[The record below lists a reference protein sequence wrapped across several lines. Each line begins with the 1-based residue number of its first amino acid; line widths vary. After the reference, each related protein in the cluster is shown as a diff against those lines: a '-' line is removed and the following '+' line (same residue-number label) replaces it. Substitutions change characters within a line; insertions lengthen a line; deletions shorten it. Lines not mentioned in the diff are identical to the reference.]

1 MLREQQH
8 MKAKIFLSYSE
19 LDKNKL
25 KALRNAIK
33 KRDGL
38 DPIVVAERRKVGQSL
53 ADKVKDC
60 MDEADC
66 LMPILTRQSIDS
78 QWVNQEIGFA
88 EALKKPIIP
97 LVEKNF
103 LDKLKGFIH
112 KQMDLPF
119 AFNGVESDAK
129 KEARSFRKC
138 YISALDYLASSS
150 DISLPHH
157 NEHRKLEITK
167 PTETYVSS
175 EYVEVSGINAKPG
188 AAIIVVTSLYGKHL
202 SPQKGHAI
210 ADNMGNWK
218 YDRCHLLNI
227 NKDRIVYAIAVDT
240 IYEQRVRELF
250 AAHRKPPRKNAMRH
264 FQEILRNEKI
274 PFQISSGKRI
284 VRR

>member
-1 MLREQQH
+1 
-8 MKAKIFLSYSE
+8 MKARIFLSYSE

-25 KALRNAIK
+25 RALRNAIR
-33 KRDGL
+33 KRDEL
-38 DPIVVAERRKVGQSL
+38 DPIVVAERRKVGQIL
-53 ADKVKDC
+53 TDKVKEC
-60 MDEADC
+60 MHEADC
-66 LMPILTRQSIDS
+66 LMPILTRRSIDN

-97 LVEKNF
+97 LVEKNLF
-103 LDKLKGFIH
+103 DKLKGFIH

-119 AFNGVESDAK
+119 AFTGVESDAK

-138 YISALDYLASSS
+138 YVSALDYLTNSP
-150 DISLPHH
+150 DISAPHH
-157 NEHRKLEITK
+157 IKQGKLKITR

-202 SPQKGHAI
+202 APQKGHVI
-210 ADNMGNWK
+210 ADSLGNWK
-218 YDRCHLLNI
+218 YNRCHLYNI

-240 IYEQRVRELF
+240 IYEQKVKDLL
-250 AAHRKPPRKNAMRH
+250 AAHRKHPRENAMDF
-264 FQEILRNEKI
+264 FQEILRAEQI
-274 PFQISSGKRI
+274 PFEISPGKRL

>member
-1 MLREQQH
+1 
-8 MKAKIFLSYSE
+8 MKARIFLSYSE

-38 DPIVVAERRKVGQSL
+38 DAIVVAERRKVGQSL
-53 ADKVKDC
+53 ADKVKEC
-60 MDEADC
+60 MYEADC
-66 LMPILTRQSIDS
+66 LMPILTRQSIDN

-88 EALKKPIIP
+88 EALKRPIIP
-97 LVEKNF
+97 LVERSL

-119 AFNGVESDAK
+119 AFTGVELDSK
-129 KEARSFRKC
+129 KEARSFRKW
-138 YISALDYLASSS
+138 YVSALDYLTSSS
-150 DISLPHH
+150 DISAPHH
-157 NEHRKLEITK
+157 VKHGRLTITK

-202 SPQKGHAI
+202 APQKGHAI
-210 ADNMGNWK
+210 ADNLGNWK
-218 YDRCHLLNI
+218 FDRCHLFNV

-240 IYEQRVRELF
+240 IYEQRVRELL
-250 AAHRKPPRKNAMRH
+250 AAHRKPPRENAMSL
-264 FQEILRNEKI
+264 FQEILRDEQI
-274 PFQISSGKRI
+274 PFEVSSGKRL

>member
-1 MLREQQH
+1 MQREQQL

-19 LDKNKL
+19 SDKNKL

-33 KRDGL
+33 KRSGIDA
-38 DPIVVAERRKVGQSL
+38 IVVAERQKVGQSL
-53 ADKVKDC
+53 ADKVKEC

-97 LVEKNF
+97 LVEKNL

-119 AFNGVESDAK
+119 AFTGVESDAK

-138 YISALDYLASSS
+138 YISALEYLTSSS
-150 DISLPHH
+150 DISLPRHDK
-157 NEHRKLEITK
+157 RGKLEITK

-202 SPQKGHAI
+202 APQKGHAI

-218 YDRCHLLNI
+218 YDRCHLFNVK
-227 NKDRIVYAIAVDT
+227 KDRIVYAIAVDT

-250 AAHRKPPRKNAMRH
+250 AAHRKPPRENAMSY
-264 FQEILRNEKI
+264 FQEILRKEKI
-274 PFQISSGKRI
+274 PFEISSGKRI

>member
-1 MLREQQH
+1 

-53 ADKVKDC
+53 ADKVKEC

-88 EALKKPIIP
+88 EALEKPIIP
-97 LVEKNF
+97 LVEKNL

-119 AFNGVESDAK
+119 AFSGVESDAK

-138 YISALDYLASSS
+138 YISTLEYLASSP

-157 NEHRKLEITK
+157 NKHRKLEITK
-167 PTETYVSS
+167 PTETYVAN
-175 EYVEVSGINAKPG
+175 EYVVVSGINAKPG
-188 AAIIVVTSLYGKHL
+188 SAIIVVTSLYGKHL

-218 YDRCHLLNI
+218 YDRCHLFNI
-227 NKDRIVYAIAVDT
+227 NIVLI
-240 IYEQRVRELF
+240 F
-250 AAHRKPPRKNAMRH
+250 
-264 FQEILRNEKI
+264 
-274 PFQISSGKRI
+274 
-284 VRR
+284 

>member
-1 MLREQQH
+1 

-33 KRDGL
+33 KREEL

-53 ADKVKDC
+53 AEKVKEC
-60 MDEADC
+60 MLEADC
-66 LMPILTRQSIDS
+66 LMPILTRHSIS
-78 QWVNQEIGFA
+78 NQWVNQEIGFA
-88 EALKKPIIP
+88 EALNRTIIP
-97 LVEKNF
+97 LVEKDF

-119 AFNGVESDAK
+119 AFTGVESDSK
-129 KEARSFRKC
+129 KEARNFRKC
-138 YISALDYLASSS
+138 YVSALDYLTSSP
-150 DISLPHH
+150 DISAPHRVKH
-157 NEHRKLEITK
+157 GRLTITR

-202 SPQKGHAI
+202 APQKGYAI
-210 ADNMGNWK
+210 ADNLGNWK
-218 YDRCHLLNI
+218 YDRCHLFNV

-240 IYEQRVRELF
+240 IYEQRVRDLF
-250 AAHRKPPRKNAMRH
+250 AAHRKPPRENAMYH
-264 FQEILRNEKI
+264 FQEILRKERI
-274 PFQISSGKRI
+274 PFKISSGKKI